1 MKRSLSAF
9 FLFVLVFLA
18 SAEEKNVNVSL
29 GAGYANQVFVKLGT
43 DEVTTISSSDWDV
56 MFQRTDAR
64 STVTRIN
71 DARIQVYEVFNNY
84 TSKVTATQ
92 WDTVNVNNQ
101 AGWKALYN
109 SDTIWSGGAFER
121 VVKPAGSSPF
131 VYGWGYYDISAHTL
145 YASAIFV
152 LKYPDATYKKFKID
166 QYAAGYTI
174 SYASWNATT
183 SAWGA
188 TTTATI
194 PNTTG
199 TGNTYNF
206 FSFTTNSVVASI
218 PADTH
223 WDFVF
228 TKYTADYNGDGSFM
242 YPVTGV
248 LQGYATTVAKST
260 DGSIPAASAYSSK
273 INTIGYDWKT
283 FNGTAYTLGDNKYF
297 VKSSDGITYKLW
309 FTSFEGS
316 STGNV
321 SFRYTTDLT
330 SGISQETESSSSL
343 SFTYLVESRS
353 LILRNQ
359 AAISNVSVF
368 SLTGQK
374 VIETTVSG
382 NAVLLDNLKSGI
394 YIVRV
399 KSGSQIKQDK
409 IIIS

>member
-1 MKRSLSAF
+1 MKRSLSIL
-9 FLFVLVFLA
+9 FLLSFVFVV
-18 SAEEKNVNVSL
+18 SAQEKQINVSL

-71 DARIQVYEVFNNY
+71 DARIQAYEVFNNY

-101 AGWKALYN
+101 AGWKAIYN
-109 SDTIWSGGAFER
+109 SDTIWSGGAFEK

-131 VYGWGYYDISAHTL
+131 VYGWGYYDINAHTL

-174 SYASWNATT
+174 SYATWDAGT
-183 SAWGA
+183 SSWGA
-188 TTTATI
+188 TTTNTI

-199 TGNTYNF
+199 AGNTYNF

-223 WDFVF
+223 WDVVF
-228 TKYTADYNGDGSFM
+228 TKYTADYYGDGSFM

-248 LQGYATTVAKST
+248 LQGYTTTVAKST
-260 DGSIPAASAYSSK
+260 DGSVPAATAYSSK

-283 FNGTAYTLGDNKYF
+283 FNGTGYTLGGNKYF
-297 VKSSDGITYKLW
+297 VKSSDGTIYKLW
-309 FTSFEGS
+309 FTAFEGS

-321 SFRYTTDLT
+321 SFKYTSNLA
-330 SGISQETESSSSL
+330 SGISSETGASSL
-343 SFTYLVESRS
+343 SFAY
-353 LILRNQ
+353 Q
-359 AAISNVSVF
+359 AASKELVLLNGSAASDVAVF

-374 VIETTVSG
+374 VFGATVSDSRVFLG
-382 NAVLLDNLKSGI
+382 NLTQGI
-394 YIVRV
+394 YLVRV
-399 KSGSQIKQDK
+399 KSGSENTQGK
-409 IIIS
+409 IIVP